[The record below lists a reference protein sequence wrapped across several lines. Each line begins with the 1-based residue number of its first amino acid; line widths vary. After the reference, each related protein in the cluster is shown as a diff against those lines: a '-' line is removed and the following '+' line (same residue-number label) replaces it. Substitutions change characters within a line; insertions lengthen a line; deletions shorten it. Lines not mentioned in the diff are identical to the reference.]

1 VVRNSEVGINDF
13 LPILR
18 LPDTVEK
25 NAVNG
30 TEENMGVPVYDI
42 TVANVHEFYANEI
55 LVHNSADG
63 DGAYTA
69 GVKMARTVK
78 GTDKYDFWVLDVV
91 RGRWDA
97 FTRERIIRQ
106 VAELDGKGVRIGM
119 EQEPGSGGKESAL
132 NTIRNLAGFRV
143 YAERA
148 TGSKIDRATPYASQV
163 NGGFVAALK
172 APWTKAYL
180 EEMKNFGELA
190 KYKDQIDA
198 SSGAF
203 NFLANRKKPAGGGGF

>member
-1 VVRNSEVGINDF
+1 
-13 LPILR
+13 
-18 LPDTVEK
+18 
-25 NAVNG
+25 
-30 TEENMGVPVYDI
+30 
-42 TVANVHEFYANEI
+42 
-55 LVHNSADG
+55 
-63 DGAYTA
+63 
-69 GVKMARTVK
+69 MARTVK

-203 NFLANRKKPAGGGGF
+203 NLLANRKKPAGGGGF